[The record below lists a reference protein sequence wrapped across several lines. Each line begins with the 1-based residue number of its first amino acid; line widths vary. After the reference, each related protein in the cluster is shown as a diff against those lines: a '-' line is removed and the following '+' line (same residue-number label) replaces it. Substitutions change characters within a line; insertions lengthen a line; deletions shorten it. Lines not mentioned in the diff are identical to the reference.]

1 MSLSRVDPR
10 VRSNVNRIGGS
21 RDNSS
26 PWGSSTKLEFTRFE
40 GEGLE
45 G

>member
-26 PWGSSTKLEFTRFE
+26 STKLEFTRFE